1 MTKTVSTPVKPFKEE
16 KTVVSTKKSAV
27 VAKESPAV
35 QKKRDDSNAI
45 LIHTL
50 NIIPHII
57 FVIVNI
63 VKDKKYAIIPTV
75 SFIKN
80 FIDNN
85 YETIKNNTNNPNLLE
100 KSKKFVTKFSE
111 VFLIAY
117 SKTALIDKGLIML
130 AFVDIVS
137 NEIPNILK
145 QANSIKFVEPSKIF
159 TKILLNAKEIDRE
172 YNSVKN

>member
-1 MTKTVSTPVKPFKEE
+1 MTKTASTPVKPFKEE
-16 KTVVSTKKSAV
+16 KTVVSAKKSPTV
-27 VAKESPAV
+27 PKESPAV
-35 QKKRDDSNAI
+35 QKKRDDSKAI
-45 LIHTL
+45 LIQTL

-63 VKDKKYAIIPTV
+63 VKDKKYAILPTV

-85 YETIKNNTNNPNLLE
+85 YETIKNNTDSPSLIE
-100 KSKKFVTKFSE
+100 KSKKFLIKFSE

-145 QANSIKFVEPSKIF
+145 QANSIKFIEPSKIF
-159 TKILLNAKEIDRE
+159 TRILLNAKEIDRE
-172 YNSVKN
+172 FNSVKN

>member
-1 MTKTVSTPVKPFKEE
+1 
-16 KTVVSTKKSAV
+16 
-27 VAKESPAV
+27 
-35 QKKRDDSNAI
+35 
-45 LIHTL
+45 
-50 NIIPHII
+50 
-57 FVIVNI
+57 VIVNI
-63 VKDKKYAIIPTV
+63 VKDKKYAILPTV

-85 YETIKNNTNNPNLLE
+85 YETIKNNTDSPSLIE
-100 KSKKFVTKFSE
+100 KSKKFLIKFSE

-145 QANSIKFVEPSKIF
+145 QANSIKFIEPSKIF
-159 TKILLNAKEIDRE
+159 TRILLNAKEIDRE
-172 YNSVKN
+172 FNSVKN